1 VSSSRLVSEKR
12 AVQEMSVEN
21 KTASFSSLV
30 LCFAIFVRKR
40 HVTGLRPCVMLPNI
54 EHKHIAVFFRVGGG
68 GLRRA
73 AGCMVTRV
81 ALGYLTVLRNRPTC
95 GLQRPEPSPPP
106 DAFKSA
112 LRASQLLLNG

>member
-1 VSSSRLVSEKR
+1 MSSSRLVSEKR

-21 KTASFSSLV
+21 KTASFPSLV

-68 GLRRA
+68 GSQEV
-73 AGCMVTRV
+73 CRV
-81 ALGYLTVLRNRPTC
+81 HGNKSGSGLPHRPA
-95 GLQRPEPSPPP
+95 QPPHMW
-106 DAFKSA
+106 S
-112 LRASQLLLNG
+112 SET